1 MPEAVMP
8 QSQIREQSA
17 CGMKAL
23 PGQTVTVNRDDVAF
37 LFKPMRFSFT
47 EHPVAALEWAS

>member
-1 MPEAVMP
+1 MP

-17 CGMKAL
+17 RGMKVL
-23 PGQTVTVNRDDVAF
+23 PGQTVTLNRDDVAF

-47 EHPVAALEWAS
+47 KHPVAALERAS

>member
-1 MPEAVMP
+1 MP
-8 QSQIREQSA
+8 QSQIHEQSA

-37 LFKPMRFSFT
+37 LFKPMRFNFT